1 MKCYFGDCLDGLPA
15 VADGSVDMVFADLPY
30 GVTRNPW
37 DSEIDLDVI
46 FPELWR
52 VLKEDGVIVMTAQ
65 QPFTTTLIQH
75 QRKAFR
81 YDLVWDK
88 VLVSAFLNANKQP
101 LRSHE
106 SILVFYRRRPTYN
119 PQKWKGEKNHSKKIH
134 RPTSNYGAHDFVD
147 NSEILGE
154 WKHPRSIIT
163 FRKPHPSIAEHP
175 TQKPVE
181 LIEWLI
187 RTFTNEGDTVL
198 DPCLGCGT
206 TILAC
211 KNAGRSCI
219 GWENNPAYWEICKKK
234 LEQKEFEP
242 ICGCPDCGALPLT
255 REQFLKHVCGVPD
268 E

>member
-1 MKCYFGDCLDGLPA
+1 MVSEKSMKCFFGDCLEGLPA

-37 DSEIDLDVI
+37 DSEIDLDVL
-46 FPELWR
+46 FHELWR

-88 VLVSAFLNANKQP
+88 VLVSAFLNANRQP

-106 SILVFYRRRPTYN
+106 SVLVFYRRQPTYN
-119 PQKWKGEKNHSKKIH
+119 PQMWKGDYVKPFQRVRGDVK
-134 RPTSNYGAHDFVD
+134 NYGTFKPSFHKG
-147 NSEILGE
+147 GE
-154 WKHPRSIIT
+154 WRHPRSIIT
-163 FRKPHPSIAEHP
+163 FQKPHPNIAEHP
-175 TQKPVE
+175 TQKPVA
-181 LIEWLI
+181 LVEWLI
-187 RTFTNEGDTVL
+187 RTFTNEGETIL

-211 KNAGRSCI
+211 RNTGRFCI
-219 GWENNPAYWEICKKK
+219 GWEKEPVYWRMCQAK
-234 LEQKEFEP
+234 LGQEV
-242 ICGCPDCGALPLT
+242 LL
-255 REQFLKHVCGVPD
+255 
-268 E
+268 